1 MRPASPLSAS
11 RAGIAEHVTEPM
23 AERFPDVT
31 MIVFARVPAP
41 GAVKTRLVPALGA
54 EGAAELQRWLLARTI
69 DAADRVVFGRHELT
83 LTPVAE
89 PSLLPAAPRARWA
102 LTVQRGADLG
112 ARMHEA
118 LERALNGGGAA
129 LLVGSDCPLIDSRY
143 LTTAAYAL
151 AAGAEV
157 VLGPSDDGGY
167 VLVGLST
174 PCPEIFE
181 HVPWGTAGVM
191 AATEA
196 RLDLAGRRRGRA
208 FRVEKLP
215 PVFDIDEPADL
226 ARWRA
231 LEGAQCASGNA
242 AGDS

>member
-1 MRPASPLSAS
+1 
-11 RAGIAEHVTEPM
+11 M
-23 AERFPDVT
+23 ADCFPDMT

-41 GAVKTRLVPALGA
+41 GAVKSRLVPALGA

-69 DAADRVVFGRHELT
+69 DAADQVVFGRHELT

-89 PSLLPAAPRARWA
+89 SSLLPAAPRASWD

-112 ARMHEA
+112 ARMQ
-118 LERALNGGGAA
+118 RALAPALNNGGTAI
-129 LLVGSDCPLIDSRY
+129 LVGSDCPLIDPRY
-143 LTTAAYAL
+143 LTRAARAL

-167 VLVGLST
+167 VLVGLSA
-174 PCPEIFE
+174 PCPEIFA
-181 HVPWGTAGVM
+181 HVPWGTAQVM

-196 RLDLAGRRRGRA
+196 RLDLAGRRRGRPL
-208 FRVEKLP
+208 RVEKLP
-215 PVFDIDEPADL
+215 VVFDIDEPGDL

-231 LEGAQCASGNA
+231 LAGTQCAVGNA
-242 AGDS
+242 SGDS